1 MFVQQLVRL
10 LLTYRDEGKHRRL
23 HLSSIMDKPGWF
35 FDELAYLPNEKTGK
49 VLIKTRGIIF
59 RSIKYSESSVIVDI
73 FTEERGMRSYLV
85 PGVRQKK
92 ARISPGLL
100 QVMSLVDMVAY
111 DKNERG
117 LNRIREIK
125 SAAVYQSI
133 PFEVRRSAVGLFMA
147 EVARKAIREPEE
159 NQRLF
164 GFLFRTFQFLDT
176 TDAPIAN
183 LHLHFL
189 LELSFHLGFIP
200 GGSWSENTPYFDLQE
215 GVFSGSQTTGHQ
227 YLEQHSSQ
235 VLYQLLRCDY
245 TNCHEVEMS
254 RSMRQDLLDKL
265 LAFYRY
271 HIDNFPEINAHSIL
285 KTVLN

>member
-1 MFVQQLVRL
+1 M
-10 LLTYRDEGKHRRL
+10 DE
-23 HLSSIMDKPGWF
+23 PGWF
-35 FDELAYLPNEKTGK
+35 FDELVYITTKTEK
-49 VLIKTRGIIF
+49 VLIKTRGIVF

-85 PGVRQKK
+85 PGVRRKN

-111 DKNERG
+111 EKHEKG

-125 SAAVYQSI
+125 SAVVYQSL
-133 PFEVRRSAVGLFMA
+133 PFEVHKSAVGLFMA
-147 EVARKAIREPEE
+147 EVARKSIREPEE
-159 NQRLF
+159 NPRLF
-164 GFLFRTFQFLDT
+164 EFLFRTFQFLDQT
-176 TDAPIAN
+176 ALPISN

-189 LELSFHLGFIP
+189 LELSFHLGFVP
-200 GGSWSENTPYFDLQE
+200 GGAWSEETPYFDLQE
-215 GVFSGSQTTGHQ
+215 GLFASSKAASHQ
-227 YLEQHSSQ
+227 YLDTVTSQ

-245 TNCHEVEMS
+245 AQCHEV
-254 RSMRQDLLDKL
+254 RIGRQMRQDLLDKL

-285 KTVLN
+285 KTVLS